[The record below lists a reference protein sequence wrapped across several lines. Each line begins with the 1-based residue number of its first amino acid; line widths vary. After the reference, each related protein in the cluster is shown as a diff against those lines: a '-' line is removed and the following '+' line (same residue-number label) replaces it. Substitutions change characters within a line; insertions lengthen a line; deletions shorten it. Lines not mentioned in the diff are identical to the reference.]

1 MDEQELLSKI
11 RALVDRPSTSDLI
24 VGNGDDGAVLNAGSA
39 NVVVSTDIA
48 VEGVH
53 FRRDW
58 STPYQIGRKITAA
71 NLADICAMGGWPRFL
86 LVSAV
91 IPPSFL
97 DHVEELTRG
106 IADEADLV
114 GAQVVGGD
122 ISSGDSLIL
131 NITAIGYCDKVIK
144 RSGAIPGDFVVVSHL
159 PGWSKAG
166 FELLRGGVVPKSDFE
181 SRAINQHLAPSLPY
195 DRYKESVAPLHCAT
209 DISDGLL
216 IDAGHIS
223 SASEVNIDIET
234 DLIRSEIENSQLAEL
249 QLPHEDL
256 VEYVLT
262 SGEEHVLLGT
272 AADPASLPGFIVL
285 GRVREGNGVT
295 IDGTAAKL
303 RNSGFQHRWN

>member
-11 RALVDRPSTSDLI
+11 RALVDRPATPDLI
-24 VGNGDDGAVLNAGSA
+24 VGNGDDGAVINAGST

-91 IPPSFL
+91 IPHSFL

-106 IADEADLV
+106 IADEADRV

-131 NITAIGYCDKVIK
+131 NITALGYGDKVIK

-159 PGWSKAG
+159 PGWSRRDLNC
-166 FELLRGGVVPKSDFE
+166 F
-181 SRAINQHLAPSLPY
+181 
-195 DRYKESVAPLHCAT
+195 VA
-209 DISDGLL
+209 
-216 IDAGHIS
+216 
-223 SASEVNIDIET
+223 E
-234 DLIRSEIENSQLAEL
+234 
-249 QLPHEDL
+249 
-256 VEYVLT
+256 
-262 SGEEHVLLGT
+262 
-272 AADPASLPGFIVL
+272 
-285 GRVREGNGVT
+285 
-295 IDGTAAKL
+295 
-303 RNSGFQHRWN
+303 